1 MRPVSEITDPVTLA
15 EFAQRKSPLIINSI
29 ETLADTVAR
38 LYKIIVLADK
48 NMPIRAYLDLV
59 RQMQANS
66 QPPAAPCA
74 EDEFMMAVAFLE
86 LEVSKL
92 GAITY
97 LKGESRDYKE
107 TKQSRVQL
115 DTRDGDVLK
124 NVSAGLARVNKSRGT
139 VEMGM
144 IESALNRMAK
154 LIELHNA
161 LPQVREILNDLT
173 KGKNDVLKAVRV
185 RGKALTPSDYDKLIR
200 MARQEKLIPM
210 RGRQKPPDNK
220 YELSFD
226 NHAKVREVAEKLG
239 ITPRRALNQ
248 ILDDFWLLRDRQREL
263 AELKVKKKKA

>member
-1 MRPVSEITDPVTLA
+1 MRPVNEIADPVRLA
-15 EFAQRKSPLIINSI
+15 EFAQGKRQLIIGSI

-66 QPPAAPCA
+66 QPPTSPCA
-74 EDEFMMAVAFLE
+74 EDEFMMAVAFLD

-107 TKQSRVQL
+107 TKHNRVQL
-115 DTRDGDVLK
+115 DTADGDVLK

-161 LPQVREILNDLT
+161 LPQVREILSDST
-173 KGKNDVLKAVRV
+173 KGKTDVLKEVRV
-185 RGKALTPSDYDKLIR
+185 RGKPLTLTDYDKLIR
-200 MARQEKLIPM
+200 MARQEKLIPL
-210 RGRQKPPDNK
+210 RGRQKSPDNK
-220 YELSFD
+220 YELRLD
-226 NHAKVREVAEKLG
+226 NHAKVKEIADMLS

-248 ILDDFWLLRDRQREL
+248 ILDDFWLLRAKQREL
-263 AELKVKKKKA
+263 GVLKASSKKE